1 MNLDHKYN
9 HLMQRIL
16 DEGVLKQ
23 DRTGTGTKSIFGTSI
38 EHNIMKDGF
47 PLLTTKK
54 LHFKSIAHEL
64 LWFLKGDTNTKYLT
78 DNGVT
83 IWNEWADANG
93 NLGNIYG
100 KQWVDWNGKGGLIS
114 KGLNQNAE
122 FVYDKGINQIQY
134 IIDQLKTNPDNRRLL
149 VSAWNVGELDK
160 MALPP
165 CHYSFQFYTRE
176 LSVNERA
183 KLLSDKLN
191 KEIIKTSLHG
201 EGQFEMEVTKDAD
214 AFGVPKRAISILFN
228 MRSCDTFLGLPYN
241 IASYALLLSMV
252 GHCVNMIPERVV
264 GNLGDTHLYLN
275 HFDQAKEQISRD
287 CYKYKLPTLKI
298 NTQETDIF
306 KIKYEDFVL
315 ENYQAF
321 PSIKA
326 PIAI

>member
-1 MNLDHKYN
+1 MNLDHKYK
-9 HLMQRIL
+9 HLIQRIL
-16 DEGVLKQ
+16 DEGITKQ

-64 LWFLKGDTNTKYLT
+64 LWFLKGDTNIKYLT

-93 NLGNIYG
+93 NLGPVYG
-100 KQWVDWNGKGGLIS
+100 KQWVSWK
-114 KGLNQNAE
+114 E
-122 FVYDKGINQIQY
+122 FVPYNITENNCQVATRVFNQIQY

-149 VSAWNVGELDK
+149 VSAWNVGELSQ

-176 LSVNERA
+176 LSINERA

-201 EGQFEMEVTKDAD
+201 EGQFEIEVTKDAD
-214 AFGVPKRAISILFN
+214 AFGIPKRAISILWN
-228 MRSCDTFLGLPYN
+228 QRSVDTFLGLPYN

-275 HFDQAKEQISRD
+275 HIDQAKEQISRD
-287 CYKYKLPTLKI
+287 CFKYKLPTLKI
-298 NTQETDIF
+298 NTKETDIF
-306 KIKYEDFVL
+306 KIKYEDLIL

-321 PSIKA
+321 PNIKA